1 MEEHVPCLENSQRR
15 IKAGIQERKDRIKT
29 LLKEEFP
36 QKLMGKIDKI
46 GGSQGKIDRYI
57 SRITGI
63 EIKIISTA
71 RAWHKILKEKIRK
84 RDKTAV
90 EILLGENQI
99 TPQRSIQE
107 ENSDKEKIENHL
119 QTQKNQEMSI
129 EILTESSH
137 EVPKDE
143 ILSECEE
150 VPLGTSQ
157 LEINC
162 TKEYWKKQVEHAVS
176 TYKETR
182 GTSLEDSEWAPNENT
197 CEGQGEFRAKIAAFS
212 LPGKSK
218 EERIKFVRG
227 TIYKNC
233 HISTIEESFIKG
245 NSWVVI
251 TFDCL
256 KGRQIMEE
264 KLKKKEIEWYKVIFE
279 ETNSNITTTK
289 DIDYESNKK
298 TQIKGKN
305 KDFTWITL

>member
-1 MEEHVPCLENSQRR
+1 MINPPKKEYADRQEESHISKQTKIN
-15 IKAGIQERKDRIKT
+15 KT
-29 LLKEEFP
+29 NGRAESIITKEVE
-36 QKLMGKIDKI
+36 
-46 GGSQGKIDRYI
+46 
-57 SRITGI
+57 
-63 EIKIISTA
+63 E
-71 RAWHKILKEKIRK
+71 LKEKIRK

-107 ENSDKEKIENHL
+107 ENSDKEKIENPL
-119 QTQKNQEMSI
+119 QTQKNQEISI

-176 TYKETR
+176 TYKKTR
-182 GTSLEDSEWAPNENT
+182 GTSLEDSEWAPNKNT

-245 NSWVVI
+245 NS
-251 TFDCL
+251 
-256 KGRQIMEE
+256 
-264 KLKKKEIEWYKVIFE
+264 
-279 ETNSNITTTK
+279 
-289 DIDYESNKK
+289 
-298 TQIKGKN
+298 
-305 KDFTWITL
+305 

>member
-1 MEEHVPCLENSQRR
+1 
-15 IKAGIQERKDRIKT
+15 
-29 LLKEEFP
+29 
-36 QKLMGKIDKI
+36 
-46 GGSQGKIDRYI
+46 
-57 SRITGI
+57 
-63 EIKIISTA
+63 
-71 RAWHKILKEKIRK
+71 
-84 RDKTAV
+84 
-90 EILLGENQI
+90 
-99 TPQRSIQE
+99 
-107 ENSDKEKIENHL
+107 
-119 QTQKNQEMSI
+119 MSI

-137 EVPKDE
+137 KVPKDK
-143 ILSECEE
+143 ILSEFEE
-150 VPLGTSQ
+150 VLLGTSQ

-162 TKEYWKKQVEHAVS
+162 TKEYQKKQVEYAVS

-256 KGRQIMEE
+256 KERQIMEE
-264 KLKKKEIEWYKVIFE
+264 KLKKKKQSSTKLYLKRQIQILLQQKIQIMKVI
-279 ETNSNITTTK
+279 
-289 DIDYESNKK
+289 KK
-298 TQIKGKN
+298 YKSKVKTEILLG
-305 KDFTWITL
+305 